1 MKLAG
6 LYAITPDA
14 TDSQELIERV
24 RAAMHGTAPRGWAA
38 LQYRNKL
45 AGARQRAR
53 EARALADLCAR
64 FGVPLIVNDDVGLAL
79 AVGADGAHLGSNDG
93 DLLQARARLGTRLL
107 GASCYDRLD
116 LARRAV
122 SAGADYVAFG
132 SVFPSPTKPGAVRA
146 PLALFG
152 QARVLGVPLV
162 AIGGIA
168 LENAAEVVRAGADCV
183 AVISAL
189 FDAPD
194 PAARARAFTGL
205 FSNRT
210 STTV

>member
-14 TDSQELIERV
+14 ANSHALIQRV
-24 RAAMHGTAPRGWAA
+24 RTAMHGTAPRGWAA

-45 AGARQRAR
+45 AGAEQRAA
-53 EARALADLCAR
+53 EARALAELCAVY
-64 FGVPLIVNDDVGLAL
+64 GVPLVINDDVELAL
-79 AVGADGAHLGSNDG
+79 ASGADGAHLGTNDG
-93 DLLQARARLGTRLL
+93 DLAQARGRLGTRLL
-107 GASCYDRLD
+107 GASCYDSLD

-122 SAGADYVAFG
+122 AAGVDYVAFG
-132 SVFPSPTKPGAVRA
+132 SVFSSSTKPGAMRA
-146 PLALFG
+146 PLALFA

-162 AIGGIA
+162 AIGGVT
-168 LENAAEVVRAGADCV
+168 LENAAEVIRAGADCV

-194 PAARARAFTGL
+194 PAARAGAFTEL
-205 FSNRT
+205 FSTRM
-210 STTV
+210 SPAA

>member
-14 TDSQELIERV
+14 ADSRELIERV
-24 RAAMHGTAPRGWAA
+24 RAAMTGSSPHGWAA

-45 AGARQRAR
+45 AGTAQRAA
-53 EARALADLCAR
+53 EARALAALCAES
-64 FGVPLIVNDDVGLAL
+64 GVALIVNDDVELAL
-79 AVGADGAHLGSNDG
+79 AAGAQGVHLGSGDG
-93 DLLQARARLGTRLL
+93 DLGAARIRLGSRLL

-116 LARRAV
+116 VARRAV
-122 SAGADYVAFG
+122 AAGADYVAFG
-132 SVFPSPTKPGAVRA
+132 SVYPSPTKPGAVRA

-152 QARVLGVPLV
+152 QARALGVPLV
-162 AIGGIA
+162 AIGGIT
-168 LENAAEVVRAGADCV
+168 LENAAEVIRAGADCI

-194 PAARARAFTGL
+194 IAVRAHAFTDL
-205 FSNRT
+205 FSTRT
-210 STTV
+210 STAA

>member
-14 TDSQELIERV
+14 ADSHALIERV
-24 RAAMHGTAPRGWAA
+24 RKAMHGTAPRGWAA

-45 AGARQRAR
+45 AGAGQRAA
-53 EARALADLCAR
+53 EARALAGLCTVY
-64 FGVPLIVNDDVGLAL
+64 GVPLIINDDVELAL
-79 AVGADGAHLGSNDG
+79 ASGADGAHLGSHDG
-93 DLLQARARLGTRLL
+93 DLAQARARLGARLV

-122 SAGADYVAFG
+122 AAGADYVAFG
-132 SVFPSPTKPGAVRA
+132 SVFPSPTKPAAVRA
-146 PLALFG
+146 PLAIFG
-152 QARVLGVPLV
+152 QARALGVPLV
-162 AIGGIA
+162 AIGGIT
-168 LENAAEVVRAGADCV
+168 LENATEVIRAGADCV

-194 PAARARAFTGL
+194 PAARARTFAEL
-205 FSNRT
+205 FSTRM
-210 STTV
+210 SPAA